1 MDGEQLKIKELKEG
15 GRNFKSR
22 LRKHTLTNEQ
32 LRMKRLSFTSTN
44 RCVTAICLYL
54 TSLQTFC
61 SSTIGFKSLFKFS
74 FNTEA
79 KGRGAALTGYASPN
93 TIYTF
98 FLFPIKC
105 RVTCALPP
113 LSSQLRHRRWY
124 SISDNPSRPSPRY
137 RTLSS
142 VPYRKD
148 GQKSSCRLQ

>member
-1 MDGEQLKIKELKEG
+1 MK
-15 GRNFKSR
+15 FKKANCG
-22 LRKHTLTNEQ
+22 KHTLTNEQ

-98 FLFPIKC
+98 F
-105 RVTCALPP
+105 P
-113 LSSQLRHRRWY
+113 LSYQMPSDLRTA
-124 SISDNPSRPSPRY
+124 STFFSASASA
-137 RTLSS
+137 L
-142 VPYRKD
+142 V
-148 GQKSSCRLQ
+148 